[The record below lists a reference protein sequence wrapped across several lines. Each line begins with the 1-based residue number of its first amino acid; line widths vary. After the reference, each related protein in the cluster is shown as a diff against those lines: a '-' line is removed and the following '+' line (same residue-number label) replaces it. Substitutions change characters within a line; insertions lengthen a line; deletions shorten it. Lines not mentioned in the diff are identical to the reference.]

1 MYYSGFVDTRL
12 TILTHLVHVTNM
24 RFAKVEI
31 TTGEKVEITGGD
43 HNTPYAVRAKGLEVD
58 SEVNTGVCCLHHWIG
73 LDCHLY
79 NKRLITIFFDRRCSP
94 ARGVRRA

>member
-58 SEVNTGVCCLHHWIG
+58 SEVNTGVCCLRHWIG
-73 LDCHLY
+73 LDSHLY
-79 NKRLITIFFDRRCSP
+79 NKRLITIWPFSS
-94 ARGVRRA
+94 